1 MMKEMN
7 EFGMM
12 LEGYMDGFDEG
23 KDDDVVAENLTK
35 KAKHKSKNVVL
46 TRRKKGH
53 WKSVSRMNELTS
65 KASLEMTHKDKDVV
79 AGMLRSHQ
87 VSAIHYPE
95 NGHHFNVSVANKKR
109 NDAAALK
116 LKEVI

>member
-35 KAKHKSKNVVL
+35 KAKH
-46 TRRKKGH
+46 
-53 WKSVSRMNELTS
+53 
-65 KASLEMTHKDKDVV
+65 
-79 AGMLRSHQ
+79 
-87 VSAIHYPE
+87 
-95 NGHHFNVSVANKKR
+95 
-109 NDAAALK
+109 
-116 LKEVI
+116 